1 MMKAAG
7 HTDEYGPPL
16 LYVASWEARIG
27 KELGVTRRFYW
38 HVAGETMITHS

>member
-7 HTDEYGPPL
+7 HTDEYGPPP

-27 KELGVTRRFYW
+27 KALGVARRFC
-38 HVAGETMITHS
+38 